1 MAYTSDGK
9 AIFSTR
15 NGEYARRD
23 WVPSNRM
30 VLRSDPVEDQRT
42 MAANLQKEF
51 PEVCKAIT
59 MPVTDSKV
67 YEYFDYHDA
76 AVQGFE
82 FLRAVLEYIAGLNAS
97 VKVQKE
103 KKVQDYVRRWKNTN
117 TEAFP
122 DVRPDHVVAD
132 LFTEEDIQEYGV
144 EFLSD
149 AMIQIKQM
157 RMQEDDNG
165 MLILLTYEAHTLR
178 STF

>member
-1 MAYTSDGK
+1 MAYPSDGK

-23 WVPSNRM
+23 WIPSNRM
-30 VLRSDPVEDQRT
+30 VLRSNPVEDQRT
-42 MAANLQKEF
+42 MAANLQKNF

-67 YEYFDYHDA
+67 YDYFDYHDA

-82 FLRAVLEYIAGLNAS
+82 FSRAVLEYIAGLNAS
-97 VKVQKE
+97 IKVQKAKE
-103 KKVQDYVRRWKNTN
+103 VQDYVGRWKNAN

-122 DVRPDHVVAD
+122 YVRPYHAVAD
-132 LFTEEDIQEYGV
+132 LFTEEDIQEHGV
-144 EFLSD
+144 EFLTD

-165 MLILLTYEAHTLR
+165 MMILLMHEAHMLINTL
-178 STF
+178 